1 MGAGGL
7 EHPYAHT
14 SREPLQHFLAMGEVE
29 EEEKEV
35 EEEEKEEDEEERE
48 EEGRRR
54 NKSISSGLLIFHYQN
69 ICSLHFQ

>member
-14 SREPLQHFLAMGEVE
+14 SREPLQHFLAMGV
-29 EEEKEV
+29 V

-69 ICSLHFQ
+69 ICSLHLQ

>member
-14 SREPLQHFLAMGEVE
+14 SRELLQHFLAMGEVE
-29 EEEKEV
+29 EEEK
-35 EEEEKEEDEEERE
+35 EDEEERE

>member
-14 SREPLQHFLAMGEVE
+14 SREPLQHFLAIGEVE
-29 EEEKEV
+29 EEEK
-35 EEEEKEEDEEERE
+35 EDEEERE

-69 ICSLHFQ
+69 IFSLHLQ

>member
-29 EEEKEV
+29 EEEKED
-35 EEEEKEEDEEERE
+35 KEERE

-69 ICSLHFQ
+69 ICSLHLQ